1 MRLTHLPAV
10 SIHLPLLLRSSSKT
24 DGWFWAPSRRRLPT
38 AKLGIAPAL
47 LVPAVAPSRHRVL
60 ACGLIDPYTPRRGRG
75 RSPPTARGP
84 RRSPQERRRLSPRPP
99 RPARRSVVPAVRSP
113 PLREGGSLRRGAA
126 RCLAFLDRLA
136 RSRPGRR
143 PERIPAIFPSTS
155 GPGGGVRDW
164 PSPPPRRTP
173 RPIVGQRRPPTSC
186 SSM

>member
-60 ACGLIDPYTPRRGRG
+60 ACGLIDPYTPRQGRG

-99 RPARRSVVPAVRSP
+99 RPARRSVVPAARSP
-113 PLREGGSLRRGAA
+113 PLRDGGSRRRGAA
-126 RCLAFLDRLA
+126 RYLVVLDRLA
-136 RSRPGRR
+136 RSRSGRRPGRR
-143 PERIPAIFPSTS
+143 TTPRPDG
-155 GPGGGVRDW
+155 GPGG
-164 PSPPPRRTP
+164 PS
-173 RPIVGQRRPPTSC
+173 
-186 SSM
+186 SSSSSSV